1 MIRKVTHIS
10 QSQGQH
16 DLGWL
21 FAPVAEDYVKT
32 GWGLSNLEA
41 AGSAGVSNP
50 DYGYTPYIQNQYNHT
65 IMNTVST
72 QMLGRRLKV
81 VDSPRCVAE
90 PQRCLARADAP

>member
-1 MIRKVTHIS
+1 MIRKVIHIS

-32 GWGLSNLEA
+32 GWGPSDLEA

-50 DYGYTPYIQNQYNHT
+50 DYGYTPHIQNQYDHT
-65 IMNTVST
+65 NTNTVSI
-72 QMLGRRLKV
+72 Q
-81 VDSPRCVAE
+81 
-90 PQRCLARADAP
+90 CLAVD